1 MKKVSNLKS
10 VLGIMALVFSG
21 AFFIYI
27 LKFAGGA
34 DIWYDEVFSLMFA
47 KGSVSDIVRA
57 TARDVHPPLYYIYLK
72 AFTFL
77 FTKIMGEGYF
87 FIAAKSASLIPFAA
101 LLIVDIVYI
110 RKRFGLFASGVFS
123 LFLSVMPQIP
133 VYYLEIRMYSL
144 SLLFVTLLVLVA
156 ERLVNGDVSGA
167 DSQPLGHLNTKDVP
181 YREKR
186 HQWLYAAF
194 WLLGILTAY
203 TQYYACIA
211 VIGIYV
217 VTIIL
222 LLLKRDDCGKKGAA
236 WILFGAILSCVMYL
250 PWIPVLLDQMKNI
263 SGSYWIQP
271 LTIRSIAGCVK
282 FVTLPEGNTSK
293 NAYVCVGLMLF
304 SILAAFLM
312 SLKKGDSRKK
322 LWRYFFIMT
331 SPAVFVV
338 ISGFILSALGTPIFV
353 YRYLIPTLGA
363 FWLFI
368 AIILDKAIDRIWPF
382 LLIIP
387 FILVGEM
394 NIKGFC
400 YEEQKKVDAAPKA
413 FEAINEIPE
422 NSVIITNFDHVTAVI
437 SYYRPDCSVYLYEA
451 PIDRLLSEGLG
462 NITELTKDEDVK
474 EFVTS
479 NADVYFLGSFNSR
492 EEIVEHWKELGISSD
507 LFGEALVERYWINFY
522 RLHP

>member
-72 AFTFL
+72 AFTSL
-77 FTKIMGEGYF
+77 FTKTMGESYF
-87 FIAAKSASLIPFAA
+87 FFAAKVASLFPFAV
-101 LLIVDIVYI
+101 LLVVNIVYI
-110 RKRFGLFASGVFS
+110 RKRFGLFVSG
-123 LFLSVMPQIP
+123 LFALFFSVMPQIP
-133 VYYLEIRMYSL
+133 IYYLEIRMYSL
-144 SLLFVTLLVLVA
+144 ALLFVTLHVLVA
-156 ERLVNGDVSGA
+156 ERIVNGDAIVKAESSAG
-167 DSQPLGHLNTKDVP
+167 SYGVKEIS
-181 YREKR
+181 EKKNR
-186 HQWLYAAF
+186 YLILHGLF
-194 WLLGILTAY
+194 FLFGILTAY

-211 VIGIYV
+211 TIGIYV
-217 VTIIL
+217 ITVL
-222 LLLKRDDCGKKGAA
+222 LNLIKSDDSGKKSAA
-236 WILFGAILSCVMYL
+236 WILLSAILSCVLYL
-250 PWIPVLLDQMKNI
+250 PWLPVLLSQMKNI

-271 LTIRSIAGCVK
+271 LTLRSIAGCVK
-282 FVTLPEGNTSK
+282 FATLPEGNTSK
-293 NAYVCVGLMLF
+293 FAYICVGLMLL
-304 SILAAFLM
+304 SMLAAFVI
-312 SLKKGDSRKK
+312 SFTGTESKGII
-322 LWRYFFIMT
+322 RYLFIMMT
-331 SPAVFVV
+331 PAVVV
-338 ISGFILSALGTPIFV
+338 VFSGFVLSSLGTPIFV
-353 YRYLIPTLGA
+353 YRYLVPVLGA
-363 FWLFI
+363 FWLFV
-368 AIILDKAIDRIWPF
+368 AIILDKAIDKVSLV

-400 YEEQKKVDAAPKA
+400 YEEQKKVEAAPEA

-437 SYYRPDCSVYLYEA
+437 SYYRPDCSVCLYEM
-451 PIDRLLSEGLG
+451 PVDRLLVEGLG
-462 NITELTKDEDVK
+462 NITELIKDEDVK
-474 EFVTS
+474 ELVAS

-492 EEIVEHWKELGISSD
+492 EEIVEHWKELSISSD
-507 LFGEALVERYWINFY
+507 LLGEALVERYWINFY